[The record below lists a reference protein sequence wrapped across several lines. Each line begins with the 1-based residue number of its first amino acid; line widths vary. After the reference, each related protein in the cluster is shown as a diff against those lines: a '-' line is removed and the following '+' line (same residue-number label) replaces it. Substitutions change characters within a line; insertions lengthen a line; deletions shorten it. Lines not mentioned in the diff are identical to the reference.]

1 MSMIFDPRVVPSK
14 SNLSIL
20 DVGNYLGE
28 IDQVKL
34 LDPFANG
41 DQNYQITCIA
51 DGGTARYTNTFTQ
64 YDKDNQPTQKMLQ
77 GWSMLTKVCESVGIH
92 VAEGEPLPDLT
103 VALPT
108 MPIAF
113 QVGYKVKKDPEDNWV
128 YDEGERKDGSTYRK
142 TVITAFARSKAG
154 LPPERKEL

>member
-1 MSMIFDPRVVPSK
+1 MSMHFDPRVVPSK

-20 DVGNYLGE
+20 DVGNYMGE

-34 LDPFANG
+34 LDPFENG
-41 DQNYQITCIA
+41 DQKYQITCIA
-51 DGGTARYTNTFTQ
+51 KGGTARYTNIFSQ
-64 YDKDNQPTQKMLQ
+64 YDKDEQPTYKMTQ
-77 GWSMLTKVCESVGIH
+77 GWSMLTKICESVGIS
-92 VAEGEPLPDLT
+92 VTEGEELPDLT

-113 QVGYKVKKDPEDNWV
+113 QVGYKVKKDAEDNWV

-142 TVITAFARSKAG
+142 TVITAFARSMAG
-154 LPPERKEL
+154 LPAPREEL

>member
-20 DVGNYLGE
+20 DVGNYMGE

-34 LDPFANG
+34 LDPFENG
-41 DQNYQITCIA
+41 DQKYQVTCIA
-51 DGGTARYTNTFTQ
+51 NGGTARYTNMFSQ
-64 YDKDNQPTQKMLQ
+64 YVNDEPTHKMKQ
-77 GWSMLTKVCESVGIH
+77 GWSMLTTICESVGIS
-92 VAEGEPLPDLT
+92 VAEGEDLPDLT
-103 VALPT
+103 VVLPT

-128 YDEGERKDGSTYRK
+128 YDERERKDGSTYRK

-154 LPPERKEL
+154 LPAPRKEL

>member
-1 MSMIFDPRVVPSK
+1 MIFDPRVVPSK

-28 IDQVKL
+28 IDEVKL
-34 LDPFANG
+34 LDPFENG
-41 DQNYQITCIA
+41 DQKYQITCIA
-51 DGGTARYTNTFTQ
+51 DGGTARYTNMFSQ
-64 YDKDNQPTQKMLQ
+64 YVNDEPTNKMKQ
-77 GWSMLTKVCESVGIH
+77 GWSMLTKICESVGIS
-92 VAEGEPLPDLT
+92 VTEGEELPDLT

-113 QVGYKVKKDPEDNWV
+113 QVGYQVKKDAEDNWV
-128 YDEGERKDGSTYRK
+128 YVEGERKDGSTYRK

>member
-1 MSMIFDPRVVPSK
+1 MIFDPRLVPSK

-28 IDQVKL
+28 IDEVKL
-34 LDPFANG
+34 LDPFENG
-41 DQNYQITCIA
+41 DQKYQITCIA

-77 GWSMLTKVCESVGIH
+77 GWSMLTKICESVGIS
-92 VAEGEPLPDLT
+92 VAEGEELPDLT

-113 QVGYKVKKDPEDNWV
+113 QVGYQVKKDAEDNWV
-128 YDEGERKDGSTYRK
+128 YVEGERKDGSTYRK
-142 TVITAFARSKAG
+142 TVITAFHRSIAG